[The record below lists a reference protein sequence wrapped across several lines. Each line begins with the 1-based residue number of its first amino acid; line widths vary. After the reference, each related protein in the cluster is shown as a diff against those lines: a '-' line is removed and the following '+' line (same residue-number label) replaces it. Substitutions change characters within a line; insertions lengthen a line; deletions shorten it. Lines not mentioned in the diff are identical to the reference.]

1 MPDLHLRLQDDN
13 EALAVTAAQDDL
25 PEDEALRLLT
35 DAEITAASLVP
46 WGSNYTFAVALGS
59 DIPDE
64 PDRLAIY
71 KPRRGERPLWDFP
84 VGTLHLRELASY
96 LLSAR
101 LGWYLVP
108 PTVLRD
114 GPHGVGSV
122 QLYIAPHPD
131 HEDDH
136 RFWGQRRI
144 EIERMALFDLIAN
157 NADRKLAH
165 CLVSTSGRLWGIDH
179 GLTFN
184 VEPKLRTVLWQYNE
198 RPIDPALLMDLVA
211 LQEDEPALRA
221 EFGALL
227 ASEEL
232 DALMQRVDALVES
245 GVFPDLDPYVNVPYG
260 WW

>member
-1 MPDLHLRLQDDN
+1 MPDLHLRLQDDDG
-13 EALAVTAAQDDL
+13 EESYAQTEL

-46 WGSNYTFAVALGS
+46 WGSNYTFAIALETGVEGKR
-59 DIPDE
+59 DHM
-64 PDRLAIY
+64 AIY

-84 VGTLHLRELASY
+84 VGTLSHRERAAY
-96 LLSAR
+96 LLSKR
-101 LGWYLVP
+101 LGWHLVP

-114 GPHGVGSV
+114 GPHGSGSV
-122 QLYIAPHPD
+122 QLYVEPHPD

-136 RFWGQRRI
+136 RFWGQRRP
-144 EIERMALFDLIAN
+144 EIERMVAFDLITN

-198 RPIDPALLMDLVA
+198 LPINQAVLEDLVG
-211 LQEDEPALRA
+211 LTEDADAVRA
-221 EFGALL
+221 EFDGLL
-227 ASEEL
+227 APDEL
-232 DALMQRVDALVES
+232 DAFFARVDELVDC
-245 GVFPDLDPYVNVPYG
+245 GVFPELDPYQNVPYG